1 MDSISELLTAFTQY
15 EPSEPIPGMWG
26 RHSIATET
34 LMALTRPTE
43 DNQQTTRKEKLLLFF
58 REAML
63 DPRKAL
69 VGPYRMREQKCF
81 CESKEKARG
90 THHRVYLDEEVWA

>member
-1 MDSISELLTAFTQY
+1 LSIEERATMDSISELLTAFTQY

-58 REAML
+58 REAM
-63 DPRKAL
+63 
-69 VGPYRMREQKCF
+69 REQKCF